1 LKAIFVFSESY
12 KFGKSKIFHFFE
24 VLMLLLTREAF
35 PEIESN
41 LLLFLLDVERME
53 LTACSSW
60 AFSFWWNHII
70 EDLTEMSSGF
80 D

>member
-1 LKAIFVFSESY
+1 
-12 KFGKSKIFHFFE
+12 
-24 VLMLLLTREAF
+24 LLLTREAF

-53 LTACSSW
+53 LTVL
-60 AFSFWWNHII
+60 SFWWNHII

-80 D
+80 E